1 MTSDSDSFIPG
12 LVSLC
17 ASLLISFT
25 ILKILGMLTFSWWFV
40 LAPLWIPLGIYAL
53 VGLVVG
59 IAVVWLNYTFRQ
71 PKKDKPP
78 LQ

>member
-1 MTSDSDSFIPG
+1 MASDSDSCIPSFM
-12 LVSLC
+12 SLC

-71 PKKDKPP
+71 PKKGKPP

>member
-1 MTSDSDSFIPG
+1 MASDSDSFIPSFM
-12 LVSLC
+12 SLC

-25 ILKILGMLTFSWWFV
+25 ILKILGMLTFSWWLV

-53 VGLVVG
+53 VGLIVG

-71 PKKDKPP
+71 PKNDKPP